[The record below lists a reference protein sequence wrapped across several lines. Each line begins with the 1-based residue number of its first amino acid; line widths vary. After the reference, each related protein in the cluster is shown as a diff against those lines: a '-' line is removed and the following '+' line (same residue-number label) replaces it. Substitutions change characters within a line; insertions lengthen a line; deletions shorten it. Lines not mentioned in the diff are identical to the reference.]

1 MQQHNIF
8 LLLYPF
14 TQVVSSVLLIACLLA
29 SIVLLNSLQK
39 CIVAVLRACLEATQ
53 HEQTQSRD
61 KMGQSDWRQA
71 SV

>member
-1 MQQHNIF
+1 MQQHNVS
-8 LLLYPF
+8 LLCYLF

-39 CIVAVLRACLEATQ
+39 CLVAVLRACLEATQ

-61 KMGQSDWRQA
+61 KMGSA
-71 SV
+71 VGT